1 MIQQN
6 CPLSLIVPSYGLV
19 TSFLHCD
26 LFEWC
31 ERGVDFLLW
40 KLNYK
45 VRKEDQEVE
54 MVCVCVYVYV
64 FIFFHREGFFRLQD
78 VQDILER
85 YGSTILG
92 CEYLSGCFLPS
103 SFISVSKSITF
114 HLQRRNSSPPKNWR
128 EYEMIYWNPVKR
140 WYIWIYDIRRPRAKP
155 SSYEKIL
162 KIRRLL

>member
-6 CPLSLIVPSYGLV
+6 CPLSLIVSSYGLV

-54 MVCVCVYVYV
+54 MVCVCVCTCMCLY
-64 FIFFHREGFFRLQD
+64 F
-78 VQDILER
+78 
-85 YGSTILG
+85 STVKASSDCKTFKTYLRGTDQRSWVVNIYLG
-92 CEYLSGCFLPS
+92 AFCQVPS
-103 SFISVSKSITF
+103 SLFPNLSHFTSKDVILARQKTGE
-114 HLQRRNSSPPKNWR
+114 NT
-128 EYEMIYWNPVKR
+128 R
-140 WYIWIYDIRRPRAKP
+140 WYTGILWKDDIYEYMI
-155 SSYEKIL
+155 
-162 KIRRLL
+162 